1 MKSSTR
7 VTGAC
12 IGLASDHRQ
21 PLFDRDV
28 RLANDYGFRRYV
40 LGRALTIAQGQGT
53 VGGIKYDL
61 EKLGITLAGFARAG

>member
-1 MKSSTR
+1 MADIFISYR
-7 VTGAC
+7 RAAATGA
-12 IGLASDHRQ
+12 
-21 PLFDRDV
+21 
-28 RLANDYGFRRYV
+28 GFRRYV